1 MKGKIVIRD
10 PYYQTKWQR
19 FKTFLRASGVFIISG
34 MLVAGAGFGGYA
46 LGERQGYVQAT
57 GTFLS
62 LQQKDHTEAWIEGY
76 RSGIGGW

>member
-1 MKGKIVIRD
+1 MTWKSKYRS
-10 PYYQTKWQR
+10 TKWQR
-19 FKTFLRASGVFIISG
+19 FKHLCRQSALAIIMG
-34 MLVAGAGFGGYA
+34 GLVTGAFWGGHA

-62 LQQKDHTEAWIEGY
+62 LQQKDHTEAWIEGF